1 MKTWLVPGAVRLG
14 MMSFW
19 INWANPPMIILPT
32 WVRYTERDG
41 YSKNIDGWS
50 DRCPGDEKMCRSYK
64 RNFDIPDIGV
74 SRLLVLGPTSVT
86 ITRLIHAIVDVSA
99 MCSKMKIRN
108 CFHSVLIQCSGI
120 RTVRSFHFLF
130 RVEAFEM
137 RELPGECYQSK
148 KKVPSST
155 VIGVSYSWSGPCKR
169 NSVLIQ
175 CSGIRTSGG
184 LALCSELKFLK
195 CVNCSERVTKIRK
208 RSLPQ
213 HPLVI
218 ATLEPWAML

>member
-1 MKTWLVPGAVRLG
+1 MKTWFVPGAVRLG

-19 INWANPPMIILPT
+19 ISWANPPMIILPT
-32 WVRYTERDG
+32 WVRYMEREG

-86 ITRLIHAIVDVSA
+86 ITRLVHAIVDVSTI
-99 MCSKMKIRN
+99 CSRMKI
-108 CFHSVLIQCSGI
+108 CVLIQCSG
-120 RTVRSFHFLF
+120 SD
-130 RVEAFEM
+130 
-137 RELPGECYQSK
+137 SK
-148 KKVPSST
+148 SE
-155 VIGVSYSWSGPCKR
+155 PCG
-169 NSVLIQ
+169 NS
-175 CSGIRTSGG
+175 
-184 LALCSELKFLK
+184 ALCSELKLLK
-195 CVNCSERVTKIRK
+195 SVNCSEAVTKDRK

-218 ATLEPWAML
+218 ATLESGHASV